1 MASDFF
7 IIKIQKGEES
17 PSYATL
23 EPGILSPTEEHA
35 ARIQSLE
42 EATVLYGAVKERLL
56 ANGNRVS
63 RALEDLEPH
72 EGVRQKMTYIDLL
85 GVSYATMRSSSVV
98 EE

>member
-7 IIKIQKGEES
+7 IIKIQKGEET

-42 EATVLYGAVKERLL
+42 EATELYRAVKDRLL
-56 ANGNRVS
+56 ANGHRVS
-63 RALEDLEPH
+63 RACEDLYPSDE
-72 EGVRQKMTYIDLL
+72 VRKKMTYIDLL
-85 GVSYATMRSSSVV
+85 GVSYATMRSSSIV